1 MVAEGLGIHRFRNIL
16 VPIGGDPSRQPVLI
30 QATRLAKQNG
40 AAIKVIAVM
49 EDLPWYTRLVLP
61 TAAEELQAVIV
72 RTRSEALEALAEH
85 L

>member
-30 QATRLAKQNG
+30 QATLLAKQNG
-40 AAIKVIAVM
+40 AAIKLIAVM
-49 EDLPWYTRLVLP
+49 KDLPWYTRLVLP
-61 TAAEELQAVIV
+61 TAEELQAVIV
-72 RTRSEALEALAEH
+72 RTRSVALEALADH